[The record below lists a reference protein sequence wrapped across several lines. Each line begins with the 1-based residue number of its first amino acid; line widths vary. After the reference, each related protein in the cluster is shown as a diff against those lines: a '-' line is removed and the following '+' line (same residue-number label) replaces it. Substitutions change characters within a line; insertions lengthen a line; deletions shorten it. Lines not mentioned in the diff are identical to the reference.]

1 MLTEDRH
8 ELILDY
14 LNKQGSGSIKEL
26 SKIVG
31 TSESTIRRD
40 LTALEK
46 NGLLTK
52 VYGGATALEHH
63 IRTEEPDM
71 VKKHNLY
78 SDEKERIGR
87 YAASLV
93 RPGDFVFIDAG
104 TTTEAIIRYLNE
116 KDATYMTNGLFQAQ
130 LLVGRGFKT
139 HIVGGSIRSIT
150 EAIVGEDAI
159 HQIHDCN
166 FSIGFFG
173 TNGITIENGFTTPN
187 LIEASFKK
195 AALKRTL
202 NAYVLADPSKFGNVY
217 PKTFGNI
224 DSAQIIT
231 TILPDIA
238 YTRETLIKEVDG

>member
-14 LNKQGSGSIKEL
+14 LNRQGSSSIKEL
-26 SKIVG
+26 SQVVG

-40 LTALEK
+40 LTILEK

-52 VYGGATALEHH
+52 VYGGATALERR

-71 VKKHNLY
+71 FKKHNLH
-78 SDEKERIGR
+78 SEEKERIGR
-87 YAASLV
+87 YAAGLV
-93 RPGDFVFIDAG
+93 KQGDFVFIDAG
-104 TTTEAIIRYLNE
+104 TTTEAVIRYLTE
-116 KDATYMTNGLFQAQ
+116 KDAIYMTNGLFQAQ
-130 LLVGRGFKT
+130 LLVGRGFT
-139 HIVGGSIRSIT
+139 TYVVGGLVRSIT
-150 EAIVGEDAI
+150 EAIVGEEAT

-173 TNGITIENGFTTPN
+173 TNGITLDNGFTTPN
-187 LIEASFKK
+187 IVEASFKK

-202 NAYVLADPSKFGNVY
+202 NPYILADPSKFGCVY

-224 DSAQIIT
+224 DEAQIIT
-231 TILPDIA
+231 TALPDNA
-238 YTRETLIKEVDG
+238 YTRETIIKEVDV

>member
-26 SKIVG
+26 SRVVG

-40 LTALEK
+40 LTVLEK

-52 VYGGATALEHH
+52 VYGGATALERH
-63 IRTEEPDM
+63 ILTEEPDM
-71 VKKHNLY
+71 LKKHNLH

-93 RPGDFVFIDAG
+93 KKGDFVFIDAG
-104 TTTEAIIRYLNE
+104 TTTEAVIRYLTE

-130 LLVGRGFKT
+130 LLVGRGFHT
-139 HIVGGSIRSIT
+139 YIIGGHVRSRT
-150 EAIVGEDAI
+150 EAIVGEDAT

-173 TNGITIENGFTTPN
+173 TNGITLENGYTTPN
-187 LIEASFKK
+187 LVEASFKK
-195 AALKRTL
+195 VALKRCL

-217 PKTFGNI
+217 PKTFGSI
-224 DSAQIIT
+224 DEAQIIT
-231 TILPDIA
+231 TTLPDNA
-238 YTRETLIKEVDG
+238 YTRETIIKEVDF